1 MGVHLGRSLNRTT
14 STSVL
19 PRSIVPLLYRSTVRA
34 RSVFSRSALVLCS
47 LVLLFHCSPLAAA
60 QEAKDGRVC
69 LVITGLGGLP
79 EYEENFLDW
88 GSEIQTVFR
97 DQLSG
102 KVYYLDGRTQKKP
115 DILNTFNTI
124 SSSDSVDEV
133 WIFLIGH
140 ASYDNRQY
148 KFNISGPDLTDD
160 EIKHFL
166 DSLGDTR
173 VFLIAATSTSGVL
186 ASKLTHE
193 NRVIITATKSQTE
206 KQPPLFM
213 SFFLEAIVS
222 TAADTD
228 KSGRVSLLETYLFS
242 LQKVADWFEEK
253 GRIQT
258 EHALLED
265 NGRVRLGDKQDV
277 LQENPEARAT
287 LLASMAYL
295 SPSLERIYTSR
306 RAEEL
311 ASDRVRI
318 ERDIEDL
325 KFRKTQ
331 FPEAEYYR
339 RLEGLLVELATLN
352 ESIEEAEEER

>member
-1 MGVHLGRSLNRTT
+1 MGRYLNRTT
-14 STSVL
+14 PTSLL
-19 PRSIVPLLYRSTVRA
+19 PRSIV
-34 RSVFSRSALVLCS
+34 
-47 LVLLFHCSPLAAA
+47 LLFYCSIVLFFPCSPIAAA
-60 QEAKDGRVC
+60 QAADGRVC
-69 LVITGLGGLP
+69 LIITGLGGLP
-79 EYEENFLDW
+79 EYEENFLNW

-97 DQLSG
+97 DRLG
-102 KVYYLDGRTQKKP
+102 TKVYYLDGRTQKKP
-115 DILNTFNTI
+115 EILKTFHTI
-124 SSSDSVDEV
+124 SSSASLDEV

-160 EIKHFL
+160 DIKNFL

-173 VFLIAATSTSGVL
+173 VFLIAATSASGIL
-186 ASKLTHE
+186 ASRLAQE

-213 SFFLEAIVS
+213 SFFLEAVVS
-222 TAADTD
+222 AAADTD
-228 KSGRVSLLETYLFS
+228 KSGRVSLLEAYLFS
-242 LQKVADWFEEK
+242 HQKVSDWFEEK

-277 LQENPEARAT
+277 LQESPGTRAT

-295 SPSLERIYTSR
+295 SPPLERIYTSQ

-311 ASDRVRI
+311 ASQRVRI

-325 KFRKTQ
+325 KFRKKQ
-331 FPEAEYYR
+331 LPEAEYYR
-339 RLEGLLVELATLN
+339 QLEELLIELATLN
-352 ESIEEAEEER
+352 EGIEEAEGGQ